1 VFDPFACANSIEDS
15 LLGYMASSLPI
26 GNHPSQIRLGAE
38 FYAEWS
44 RGLFRGPFVEALPKY
59 ELSASLADRSG
70 ASAGENRRRGTFWR
84 LMSRAA
90 DISWKEVDRK
100 HPAFL
105 RARDERLWSNCP
117 EERNAEE
124 EETSVHR
131 LWNQRLYWHQWEAL
145 RKVCDGH
152 KSVVVATSTGSGKTE
167 CYLLPLL
174 YLLTSERPA
183 ERSAPGVRAI
193 ILFPMNALVEDQM
206 RRLRKLLF
214 WINLASVTEPSSSPA
229 RLERWITFGRYT
241 GDTPVGESD
250 SERKPPEDRI
260 EELGELA
267 TRAQMRRTPPDIL
280 VTNFSMLEYALL
292 RSEDQEL
299 FKNARAFKMLVL
311 DEVHT
316 YSGTVGAEVAMLLR
330 RLRAYFRER
339 AGGAPPTPTFVGTS
353 ATIGSGARA
362 VEEMSAFAS
371 ELFGVE
377 FRPDQ
382 IVLGKIANAKIN
394 SGSPRPAQPR
404 ELMVGLSGFLRRRP
418 FLLRLIAGR
427 VSVDDE
433 PGWESRVADDLEELA
448 LLLDACPE
456 GLEAEI
462 RNADLLSS
470 DPEARCRQ
478 LLGRIAQESPAIG
491 SLIDLIQTSEG
502 ACTPLE
508 ELALEYFQVG
518 GGDDQSRRSAREA
531 LSLLLALVANATVDG
546 RALYPAR
553 FHHFV
558 SEQREGLLCINQDC
572 PARRETD
579 GWWSRLFLQH
589 ARNCPSCSALVYPL
603 LVCRK
608 CGFVYLEAWRR
619 GNSVSPEKDDL
630 EAPAFRIL
638 FRPTSGLAHP
648 AEGLGA
654 RTRAVCLSC
663 GHWFESRETP
673 TGRDAQNLHR
683 AQCGGC
689 NIIEILEWSEDGAS
703 YEMSECALCE
713 QHWYADQEAI
723 TEPTISPFA
732 AASVFLEELA
742 TSAVAAHRAP
752 KIISF
757 SDTRQQ
763 AAKLAAKLQKSNR
776 DYVFRQ
782 LLYQLLATA
791 QRPPNTVELFRE
803 LYTEVRR
810 DDRRRQLFIDVPAA
824 LHDDLILEQ
833 ALADLIFREVSSAYH
848 TLEAL
853 GLVRIDYSPQLLR
866 AAEQMAIPV
875 SWGRCIPRGA
885 RENLLKLVL
894 DWGFRFRRCAYP
906 AAEKLP
912 VRPAVLQR
920 WKIYIKS
927 VAGPGFGQKSQNEA
941 VLFLERADRRNPLFD
956 FMCRLSE
963 RNGGGRHDNPPDR
976 GDFNDL
982 MQSIWGA
989 IFSDRNLL
997 TTGRPGS
1004 EAMRDLIATRPA
1016 ESALSAL
1023 QLNLNPLVWSPT
1035 QASDSIFRCDVC
1047 GRLAHYSLSGVC
1059 PVKRCQGNLRAIS
1072 QSDVERQFSPA
1083 RHYRRL
1089 ISRERE
1095 LRPLRV
1101 EEHTAQIANLRR
1113 LEIERLF
1120 RSDTEEAVDV
1130 ISGSTTFE
1138 LGVDLGTISSVFLA
1152 NLPPRVSNYRQR
1164 AGRAGRRE
1172 GMIPF
1177 VLGYVRQRPHDQYFW
1192 RDLKGFISGPI
1203 PTPKFKLASEE
1214 VLKRHGFSVLL
1225 SFALKEYQKQGR
1237 PSSGQWG
1244 PLWKHLFLFLFLFL
1258 FLDASQNRA
1267 DIERR
1272 ARDPKGDI
1280 AKALGAIY
1288 DGIEEPLRS
1297 KLSPSAICEAFYGRI
1312 KKMQTVLSTRGEEG
1326 CIKVLG
1332 DYGILPTY
1340 AFPIYVDELRLN
1352 EVLPDKPPR
1361 SDLKLTRDRRIS
1373 LVEYHPGRTIVA
1385 GKSHIQSKG
1394 IWEGFDAKD
1403 FSRCPE
1409 CRELFFGTPVHD
1421 LCGHCGARCDRLN
1434 AVIPWGGYF
1443 GSVIPETAPPE
1454 VDYEETSSTEVVFD
1468 PASDPPEFRQFRPA
1482 GPHLSAA
1489 TVDANVMQSPRMRQ
1503 FSPRPGSPKA
1513 LLLETRADITDVAA
1527 PYTPVSCLAL
1537 PDAQPSGT
1545 AQPYYL
1551 LHEFSTDILRLR
1563 IARTQQGKEI
1573 LSSPRL
1579 AGVRDDSSLSPRKRT
1594 WYFENFWLTLGE
1606 AILVASARLLDI
1618 DQVANA
1624 ELGITFRTERAEP
1637 CLQDR
1642 EIILFDTAPG
1652 GAGYSREIA
1661 ANLKD
1666 LFLTAAGILDG
1677 CGCGDSCYRCLR
1689 SYRNQWI
1696 HSRLDR
1702 HLVADGLRK
1711 FISLN
1716 WPPSK

>member
-15 LLGYMASSLPI
+15 LLSYMASSLPI
-26 GNHPSQIRLGAE
+26 GNHRSQIRLGEE

-44 RGLFRGPFVEALPKY
+44 QGLFKGPFVEALPKY
-59 ELSASLADRSG
+59 ELSASLADRLK
-70 ASAGENRRRGTFWR
+70 ASAGENRRRGTFWK
-84 LMSRAA
+84 LMGRAA
-90 DISWKEVDRK
+90 DINWGEVDRK
-100 HPAFL
+100 HRAFL
-105 RARDERLWSNCP
+105 GARDERLWSNCP

-124 EETSVHR
+124 EATSVHR

-145 RKVCDGH
+145 RKVCDGR
-152 KSVVVATSTGSGKTE
+152 KSIVVATSTGSGKTE

-174 YLLTSERPA
+174 YLLTSESPR
-183 ERSAPGVRAI
+183 ERVAPGVRAI

-214 WINLASVTEPSSSPA
+214 WINLASLTELSGSPA
-229 RLERWITFGRYT
+229 RLGRMITFGRYT
-241 GDTPVGESD
+241 GDTPVAESD
-250 SERKPPEDRI
+250 SERRPPEDRI
-260 EELGELA
+260 ENLGELV
-267 TRAQMRRTPPDIL
+267 TRVDMRRTPPDIL

-299 FKNARAFKMLVL
+299 FRNARAFRMLVL

-330 RLRAYFRER
+330 RLRAHLQER

-371 ELFGVE
+371 ELFGAE
-377 FRPDQ
+377 FCPDQ
-382 IVLGKIANAKIN
+382 IVLGRIASAEIKP
-394 SGSPRPAQPR
+394 GSPGPAQPR
-404 ELMVGLSGFLRRRP
+404 EFVAGLSGFLRRRP
-418 FLLRLIAGR
+418 LLLRLIAGR

-433 PGWESRVADDLEELA
+433 PGWESRVADDLEEVA
-448 LLLDACPE
+448 LLLGACPE

-462 RNADLLSS
+462 RSADLLSS
-470 DPEARCRQ
+470 DPEVRCRE

-491 SLIDLIQTSEG
+491 SLIDLVQTSEG
-502 ACTPLE
+502 ACISLQ
-508 ELALEYFQVG
+508 ELALEYFQAHG
-518 GGDDQSRRSAREA
+518 EGDQSRCSAREA

-546 RALYPAR
+546 RALYPVR

-558 SEQREGLLCINQDC
+558 SEQREGLLCINQNC
-572 PARRETD
+572 TARAETD
-579 GWWSRLFLQH
+579 GWWSQLFLQH
-589 ARNCPSCSALVYPL
+589 TRNCPFCSALVYPL

-608 CGFVYLEAWRR
+608 CGFVYLQAWRR
-619 GNSVSPEKDDL
+619 GNNIFPERDDL

-638 FRPTSGLAHP
+638 FRPMSELGQP
-648 AEGLGA
+648 AEDLGA

-663 GHWFESRETP
+663 GHWFESRESP
-673 TGRDAQNLHR
+673 TGQDAQNLHR
-683 AQCGGC
+683 AKCPGC
-689 NIIEILEWSEDGAS
+689 KIIEILEWSGDQAD
-703 YEMSECALCE
+703 YEMPECAVCE
-713 QHWYADQEAI
+713 QHWYGDQEVI

-742 TSAVAAHRAP
+742 ASSAAAHRAP

-791 QRPPNTVELFRE
+791 QRPLNTVELFKE
-803 LYTEVRR
+803 LYNEVRR
-810 DDRRRQLFIDVPAA
+810 DDRRRQLFVDAPAP

-833 ALADLIFREVSSAYH
+833 ALADLLFRETSSAYH

-853 GLVRIDYSPQLLR
+853 GLVRIDYGPQLLR
-866 AAEQMAIPV
+866 AAERIAVPVGWGCRIP
-875 SWGRCIPRGA
+875 SEA
-885 RENLLKLVL
+885 RESLLRLVL

-920 WKIYIKS
+920 WKIFIKS
-927 VAGPGFGQKSQNEA
+927 VAGPGFGQKGQNEA

-956 FMCRLSE
+956 FMCRLRE
-963 RNGGGRHDNPPDR
+963 RSGDGPHGNPPDR

-982 MQSIWGA
+982 ILSVWRA
-989 IFSDRNLL
+989 IFFDRGLL
-997 TTGRPGS
+997 TTGRPGL

-1072 QSDVERQFSPA
+1072 QSEVERQFSPA

-1095 LRPLRV
+1095 LLPLRV
-1101 EEHTAQIANLRR
+1101 EEHTAQIANQRR

-1138 LGVDLGTISSVFLA
+1138 LGVDLGSISSVFLA
-1152 NLPPRVSNYRQR
+1152 NLPPRVSSYRQR

-1214 VLKRHGFSVLL
+1214 VLKRHGFSVLV
-1225 SFALKEYQKQGR
+1225 SFALKEYQKQGC
-1237 PSSGQWG
+1237 PSGGQWG
-1244 PLWKHLFLFLFLFL
+1244 PLWKHLFL

-1272 ARDPKGDI
+1272 ASDPGGDI
-1280 AKALGAIY
+1280 ARALGAIY
-1288 DGIEEPLRS
+1288 EGIEEPLRS
-1297 KLSPSAICEAFYGRI
+1297 KLDPSAICEAFYGRI
-1312 KKMQTVLSTRGEEG
+1312 KKMQTILSARGEEG
-1326 CIKVLG
+1326 CIKLLG

-1361 SDLKLTRDRRIS
+1361 CDLKLTRDRRIS
-1373 LVEYHPGRTIVA
+1373 LVEYQPGRTIIA

-1394 IWEGFDAKD
+1394 IWEGFDAKG

-1409 CRELFFGTPVHD
+1409 CRELFFGAPVRD
-1421 LCGHCGARCDRLN
+1421 LCGHCGVRCGRLN

-1537 PDAQPSGT
+1537 PGTQPSGT

-1563 IARTQQGKEI
+1563 IARTQQGEEI

-1579 AGVRDDSSLSPRKRT
+1579 AGVRDDSTLSPKKRT

-1606 AILVASARLLDI
+1606 AILAASARLLDI

-1624 ELGITFRTERAEP
+1624 ELGITFRTERVEP
-1637 CLQDR
+1637 CLRDR

-1661 ANLKD
+1661 ANLKE
-1666 LFLTAAGILDG
+1666 LFLIAAGILDG

-1711 FISLN
+1711 FIILN
-1716 WPPSK
+1716 WGPPG